1 MKMLTAIA
9 MLALGAVTMTAVIG
23 PAQAHHK
30 PGYHDGLPK
39 MPKPLTPQVPQLP
52 QPNGQ

>member
-1 MKMLTAIA
+1 MKMLIAIA
-9 MLALGAVTMTAVIG
+9 MLALGAVTTMAVIG

-52 QPNGQ
+52 QSNGQ